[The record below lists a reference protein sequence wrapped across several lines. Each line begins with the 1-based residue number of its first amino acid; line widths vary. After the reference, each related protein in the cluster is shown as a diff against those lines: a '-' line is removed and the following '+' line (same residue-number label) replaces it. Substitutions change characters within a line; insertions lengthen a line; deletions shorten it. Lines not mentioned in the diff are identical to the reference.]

1 MTKLSRIPRLLLLP
15 ALCLAACTADE
26 PATLNADGQ
35 ALVIEDLRIAGSGTR
50 TAQPI
55 EGSFVEGSRL
65 QAKITYNG
73 QSSTGQYT
81 YNNNV
86 WTYDAPA
93 PAYWLTGGEQ
103 SVTLRTPYPDPIPA
117 MPPDFNAT
125 NWHEYD
131 ILEYSGQTAPI
142 TSFTL
147 SHMRAQLCV
156 TLTAGTGLTD
166 AELAGAEVMIKDS
179 NTQLWHTNGAHY
191 ALLDPDTY
199 ATLPALTITLGGETY
214 TYTPGT
220 DAPALTAGECLMLAL
235 SVSKAQVSALGAT
248 STGWQELT
256 ATGTEVAGVT
266 VLYCPTPGSLS
277 TTNNLDNLSGRVY
290 VTGTIDNTDLSALTG
305 KLKNVTHLYIAA
317 ESGETGEGGLTVP
330 AEFACQFPYSNTSL
344 QAVAILHATSI
355 GDNAFLA
362 CTILTSI
369 DLPKATSI
377 GIFAFQNCTSLTSID
392 LPAAETIGDN
402 AFDSCDGLESI
413 DLPVATSIGNGAFN
427 RCTNLTS
434 IDLPAAKSIGNGAFS
449 MCSSLKSIDLPAAT
463 SIGSHAFEACYS
475 LESIDLPVATS
486 IGDNAFRDCASLKS
500 IDLPV
505 ATSIGSNTFEA
516 CYSLESIDLPVA
528 TSIGDN
534 AFRDCASLT
543 SIDLPKATSI
553 GSYAFSVCD
562 GLESIELPA
571 ATSIGSYA
579 FSMCDGLTSIDLPA
593 AETIGESAFWYCT
606 NLKSIDLPV
615 ATSIGNYA
623 FEDCTSLTS
632 IDLPAATSIGSYAFS
647 MCDGLRSIALPLA
660 TSIGN
665 YAFEE
670 CSNLKSIDLPA
681 ATSIGNG
688 AFNMCTSLTSIDLP
702 AAETIGDNAFEDCS
716 SLESI
721 AVPSSTTTIGNSVF
735 FGSSPTT
742 LFLTDESTTADDA
755 AGLATWGG
763 VTWQTIY
770 YGYQGSGDYL
780 DPGSYEGQWTMDN

>member
-50 TAQPI
+50 AAQPI
-55 EGSFVEGSRL
+55 EGSFVEGSSTL
-65 QAKITYNG
+65 QAKITYDG
-73 QSSTGQYT
+73 QSSTGLYT

-86 WTYDAPA
+86 WTPDA

-147 SHMRAQLCV
+147 SHTRAQLCV

-166 AELAGAEVMIKDS
+166 DDLARATVMINS
-179 NTQLWHTNGAHY
+179 TQLWHHDNGAHY

-235 SVSKAQVSALGAT
+235 SVSKAQVSALSTT

-266 VLYCPTPGSLS
+266 VLYCPTPGSL
-277 TTNNLDNLSGRVY
+277 TVPDNLSGQVY
-290 VTGTIDNTDLSALTG
+290 VTGTIDNTDLNALKG
-305 KLKNVTHLYIAA
+305 KLKSVTHLYIVA

-330 AEFACQFPYSNTSL
+330 EEFAYQSPDSNTSL

-355 GDNAFLA
+355 GSAAFMICTSLESIELPAITSIEDYAFGA
-362 CTILTSI
+362 CKSLTSI
-369 DLPKATSI
+369 ALPAATSI
-377 GIFAFQNCTSLTSID
+377 GNSTFDDCSSLESIELPAAETIGNKAFFNCTNLKSID
-392 LPAAETIGDN
+392 LPAAETIGEN
-402 AFDSCDGLESI
+402 AFEECRSLESI
-413 DLPVATSIGNGAFN
+413 DLPKATSIGNGAFN
-427 RCTNLTS
+427 RCTSLTS
-434 IDLPAAKSIGNGAFS
+434 IDLPKAETIGENAFEECSNLESIE
-449 MCSSLKSIDLPAAT
+449 LPAAET
-463 SIGSHAFEACYS
+463 IGNKAFEACYT

-500 IDLPV
+500 IDLP
-505 ATSIGSNTFEA
+505 A
-516 CYSLESIDLPVA
+516 
-528 TSIGDN
+528 
-534 AFRDCASLT
+534 
-543 SIDLPKATSI
+543 ATSI

-562 GLESIELPA
+562 GLRSIALPL

-579 FSMCDGLTSIDLPA
+579 FSMCDGLTSIELPE
-593 AETIGESAFWYCT
+593 AETIGE
-606 NLKSIDLPV
+606 K
-615 ATSIGNYA
+615 
-623 FEDCTSLTS
+623 
-632 IDLPAATSIGSYAFS
+632 
-647 MCDGLRSIALPLA
+647 
-660 TSIGN
+660 
-665 YAFEE
+665 AFEE
-670 CSNLKSIDLPA
+670 CSSLESIDLPA

-688 AFNMCTSLTSIDLP
+688 AFNMCTSLKR
-702 AAETIGDNAFEDCS
+702 
-716 SLESI
+716 I
-721 AVPSSTTTIGNSVF
+721 AVPSTATAGIDVF
-735 FGSSPTT
+735 SNSPTT
-742 LFLTDESTTADDA
+742 LFLTDEDTTADTA

-780 DPGSYEGQWTMDN
+780 DPGSYEGEWTINN

>member
-50 TAQPI
+50 ADAQPI

-65 QAKITYNG
+65 QATITYNG
-73 QSSTGQYT
+73 QSSTGLYT

-86 WTYDAPA
+86 WTSND
-93 PAYWLTGGEQ
+93 PAYWLSATQ
-103 SVTLRTPYPDPIPA
+103 TQTVTLRTPTPDPA
-117 MPPDFNAT
+117 MPDEFTAT
-125 NWHEYD
+125 NWHQYD
-131 ILEYSGQTAPI
+131 LLIGQVTDATPGTAL
-142 TSFTL
+142 SATL
-147 SHMRAQLCV
+147 SHTRAQLCV
-156 TLTAGTGLTD
+156 TLTAGTGLQSGDLTN
-166 AELAGAEVMIKDS
+166 ATVAIANS
-179 NTQLWHTNGAHY
+179 STLWHHDNGAHY

-199 ATLPALTITLGGETY
+199 ATLPALTITLGNETY

-220 DAPALTAGECLMLAL
+220 DAPALAAGKCLMLTL
-235 SVSKAQVSALGAT
+235 SVSKAQVSALSTT

-256 ATGTEVAGVT
+256 ATGTEVADVT
-266 VLYCPTPGSLS
+266 ILHCATPGTLS

-427 RCTNLTS
+427 MCTNLTS
-434 IDLPAAKSIGNGAFS
+434 IDLPAAKTIGDNAFYSTNLKSIDLPLATSIGNLAFEE
-449 MCSSLKSIDLPAAT
+449 CSSLESIDLPAAT
-463 SIGSHAFEACYS
+463 SIGNGAFIMCTS
-475 LESIDLPVATS
+475 LE
-486 IGDNAFRDCASLKS
+486 
-500 IDLPV
+500 
-505 ATSIGSNTFEA
+505 
-516 CYSLESIDLPVA
+516 
-528 TSIGDN
+528 
-534 AFRDCASLT
+534 
-543 SIDLPKATSI
+543 
-553 GSYAFSVCD
+553 
-562 GLESIELPA
+562 
-571 ATSIGSYA
+571 
-579 FSMCDGLTSIDLPA
+579 SIDLPA
-593 AETIGESAFWYCT
+593 AETIG
-606 NLKSIDLPV
+606 D
-615 ATSIGNYA
+615 YA
-623 FEDCTSLTS
+623 FEDCSSL
-632 IDLPAATSIGSYAFS
+632 
-647 MCDGLRSIALPLA
+647 
-660 TSIGN
+660 
-665 YAFEE
+665 E
-670 CSNLKSIDLPA
+670 SIDLPA

-688 AFNMCTSLTSIDLP
+688 AFNMCTR
-702 AAETIGDNAFEDCS
+702 
-716 SLESI
+716 LESI
-721 AVPSSTTTIGNSVF
+721 AVPSTATADIDVF
-735 FGSSPTT
+735 SNSPTT
-742 LFLTDESTTADDA
+742 LFLTDEGTTADTA
-755 AGLATWGG
+755 EKKANWGG

-780 DPGSYEGQWTMDN
+780 DPGSYGGEWPPSN